1 MILSLLVLALG
12 LAMDAFA
19 VAISQGAAFRPN
31 PARVALIA
39 GAFGLAQAIMPLAG
53 WLPGI
58 AFLSLI
64 QSVDHWIALILLG
77 FLGTRLAWEGLS
89 RAEGDAP
96 KPLTGWA
103 LLTAS
108 IATSID
114 AAVAGL
120 TLPTLGAPIVLSCAT
135 IGIVTAVLC
144 AGGVMLGKLASDRLG
159 KPAEI
164 IGGIMLIGLG
174 VRIFIEHQFLGG

>member
-1 MILSLLVLALG
+1 MILSLFVLALG

-19 VAISQGAAFRPN
+19 VAVSQGAAFRPN
-31 PARVALIA
+31 AAKIALIA

-77 FLGTRLAWEGLS
+77 FLGARLAWEGLS

-103 LLTAS
+103 LLTTS

-120 TLPTLGAPIVLSCAT
+120 TLPTLGAPILLACAT

-144 AGGVMLGKLASDRLG
+144 AGGVMLGKFASDRLG

-174 VRIFIEHQFLGG
+174 VRIFIEHQFFGG